1 MTTIAIN
8 PSLVNRGEKTPENRH
23 YSRVRL
29 TPRGRFITRLAVIA
43 SLSILLLSG
52 FAAVTGASAGSTD
65 TAIPTPY
72 VKVSVKPGDTLIR
85 IGMDN
90 GQSGRDIARWN
101 QIDNPNVIEVGQVLR
116 VRPEATAAR
125 VAARPSERAADRASD
140 RAADRPAERSGG
152 AAGGGVAAGRRHRA
166 KLEVTGHAPSNTEP
180 V

>member
-72 VKVSVKPGDTLIR
+72 VKVSVKPGDTLWSIAESIAPHGDR
-85 IGMDN
+85 RSLVADIVEIN
-90 GQSGRDIARWN
+90 RLTTPELQAGQKIY
-101 QIDNPNVIEVGQVLR
+101 IPT
-116 VRPEATAAR
+116 RP
-125 VAARPSERAADRASD
+125 
-140 RAADRPAERSGG
+140 
-152 AAGGGVAAGRRHRA
+152 
-166 KLEVTGHAPSNTEP
+166 
-180 V
+180 

>member
-8 PSLVNRGEKTPENRH
+8 PSLVKRGEKTPENRH

-72 VKVSVKPGDTLIR
+72 VKVSVKPGDTLWSIAESIAPR
-85 IGMDN
+85 GDRRSLVADIVEIN
-90 GQSGRDIARWN
+90 RLATPELQAGQKIY
-101 QIDNPNVIEVGQVLR
+101 IPT
-116 VRPEATAAR
+116 RP
-125 VAARPSERAADRASD
+125 
-140 RAADRPAERSGG
+140 
-152 AAGGGVAAGRRHRA
+152 
-166 KLEVTGHAPSNTEP
+166 
-180 V
+180 

>member
-8 PSLVNRGEKTPENRH
+8 PSLVKRGEKTPENRH

-72 VKVSVKPGDTLIR
+72 VKVSVKPGDTLWSIAESIAPR
-85 IGMDN
+85 GDRRSLVADIVEIN
-90 GQSGRDIARWN
+90 RLTTPELQAGQKIY
-101 QIDNPNVIEVGQVLR
+101 IPT
-116 VRPEATAAR
+116 RP
-125 VAARPSERAADRASD
+125 
-140 RAADRPAERSGG
+140 
-152 AAGGGVAAGRRHRA
+152 
-166 KLEVTGHAPSNTEP
+166 
-180 V
+180 

>member
-8 PSLVNRGEKTPENRH
+8 PSLVKRGEKTPENRH

-72 VKVSVKPGDTLIR
+72 VKVSVKPGDTLWSIAESIAPHGDR
-85 IGMDN
+85 RSLVADIVEIN
-90 GQSGRDIARWN
+90 RLTTPELQAGQKIY
-101 QIDNPNVIEVGQVLR
+101 IPT
-116 VRPEATAAR
+116 RP
-125 VAARPSERAADRASD
+125 
-140 RAADRPAERSGG
+140 
-152 AAGGGVAAGRRHRA
+152 
-166 KLEVTGHAPSNTEP
+166 
-180 V
+180 